1 MTDDKRTDQQLIEE
15 IRAGDDNALAGL
27 IARYEG
33 RLLAFVARRVGS
45 RADAEDIV
53 QETFLGLWRSLDNF
67 DTSRP
72 LESFIFAIAAHR
84 VIDHLRREGRRPTVQ
99 MIDGRAITSSG
110 GTVECTDRGRAVS
123 SLVRSTSRKSLE
135 ADALSRACEDQIE
148 HWRRRG
154 QWTRL
159 MCIELLLLRGR
170 TNKEAAAVL
179 GVTQEAVASIKHDF
193 VKRLQKTIRKLDL
206 PETDFPELYGGE

>member
-1 MTDDKRTDQQLIEE
+1 MPEDKRTDTELIEA
-15 IRAGDDNALAGL
+15 IRAGDDDALAGL

-33 RLLAFVARRVGS
+33 RLLAFVARRVRS

-67 DTSRP
+67 DPSRS

-99 MIDGRAITSSG
+99 MIDGRAVTSSG
-110 GTVECTDRGRAVS
+110 GTVECVDRGRAAS
-123 SLVRSTSRKSLE
+123 SLLRSTSRKAIE
-135 ADALSRACEDQIE
+135 ADALAQVCEDQIR
-148 HWRRRG
+148 HWRDRG

-179 GVTQEAVASIKHDF
+179 GVTQEAVATIKHDF
-193 VKRLQKTIRKLDL
+193 VKRLQKTIKKLGL
-206 PETDFPELYGGE
+206 PESDFPELYGGE